1 MSKIKT
7 FLKFCL
13 KKQQPMATVVAIVQ
27 TVASN
32 AAPLK
37 SFELYV
43 LVVYGLCNQYF
54 VTETIC
60 YTYKSQ

>member
-1 MSKIKT
+1 
-7 FLKFCL
+7 
-13 KKQQPMATVVAIVQ
+13 MAIVVAIVQ

-43 LVVYGLCNQYF
+43 LVVYGLCKTQ
-54 VTETIC
+54 
-60 YTYKSQ
+60 